1 MTARPNKRGAR
12 VGPKTPPIKWLSKP
26 IALGV
31 RSRIVGVG
39 DDAVDAAALFA
50 ALEREGQHDEGR
62 TV

>member
-12 VGPKTPPIKWLSKP
+12 VGPRTPPIKWLSKP
-26 IALGV
+26 IALGP

-39 DDAVDAAALFA
+39 DDVANAGEVFD